1 MASVKQINKSK
12 WKGEDLFKNRWFCF
26 SCSLQPLWGRR
37 GRGVPLTEEFR
48 QREKATNAGMSLY
61 FHQSTALTCTL
72 TTAINCLPVPTVST
86 LSLHS
91 QFNEKVLPLPFLTV
105 QLICKVLYPV
115 SQSRC
120 SNTCRAHSEHR
131 VWMLPLHTPAVPAA
145 VGQAVHISDCTVEIL
160 LMVIPQVSGLLLG
173 CTLWKGI
180 LSPWSGWTP
189 APLPG
194 TALQTLFKCFYYV
207 CLRVA

>member
-1 MASVKQINKSK
+1 MASLKQINKSK

-37 GRGVPLTEEFR
+37 GRGVPLADEFR

-91 QFNEKVLPLPFLTV
+91 QLNEKVLPLHFLTFSSSV
-105 QLICKVLYPV
+105 KCCIP
-115 SQSRC
+115 SP
-120 SNTCRAHSEHR
+120 RAAA
-131 VWMLPLHTPAVPAA
+131 VTPAVHTVSTGCECSP
-145 VGQAVHISDCTVEIL
+145 CTHL
-160 LMVIPQVSGLLLG
+160 LCQQQWDSW
-173 CTLWKGI
+173 CTFQIAQWR
-180 LSPWSGWTP
+180 
-189 APLPG
+189 
-194 TALQTLFKCFYYV
+194 FY
-207 CLRVA
+207 